1 MPVDARVQRTYT
13 AVLEHFIEH
22 GRGPHYTELAGIL
35 GVPTDEAR
43 ALLRAASEAD
53 RPSWLAA
60 DTEYIQ
66 AWAPFGNMPTQ
77 YHVSVDGRPNGY
89 ALCGLEALAIRW
101 MFPGREVRVA
111 ARCLDCAEPL
121 SLTMRD
127 EEVSGE
133 PSSIVFHSNNAW
145 SAIMAG
151 EVGLPFA

>member
-1 MPVDARVQRTYT
+1 MADAAQVQQAYT
-13 AVLEHFIEH
+13 TVLRHLVEH
-22 GRGPHYTELAGIL
+22 GRAPHYTELAKAL
-35 GVPTDEAR
+35 GVSADEGR
-43 ALLRAASEAD
+43 ELIRAAAEAD

-60 DTEYIQ
+60 DTDYVQ

-77 YHVSVDGRPNGY
+77 YHVSVDGRPRGY

-101 MFPGREVRVA
+101 MFPGQDVRVD

-127 EEVSGE
+127 ERVAGD
-133 PSSIVFHSNNAW
+133 PSTIVFHSNNPW

-151 EVGLPFA
+151 ELGLPFA